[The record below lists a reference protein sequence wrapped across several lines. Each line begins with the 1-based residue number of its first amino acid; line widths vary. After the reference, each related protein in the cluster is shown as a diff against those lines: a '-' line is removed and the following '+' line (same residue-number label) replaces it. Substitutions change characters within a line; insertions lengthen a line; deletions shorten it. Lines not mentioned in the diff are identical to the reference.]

1 MGKKFPLDAV
11 VFDMDGLLLDSE
23 RRSQE
28 ILLISAAQV
37 GAPLSAEVSLGLVGK
52 NSVDGPKYLEQ
63 HLGSAA
69 LVNDLLRTFVGLYDA
84 EIEQGRIPLKKGVAD
99 VLDTLDEFKIPR
111 AIATSTATER
121 ARRKLE
127 RLSVLHRF
135 DAVIGGDQVVHGKP
149 SPDIYL
155 KACLTIGHSPAGSLA
170 CEDSPAGLE
179 AATRAGLRTVLV
191 PDLIEPT
198 EQSRALAWRVV
209 RDLTEV
215 SRLIRA
221 EFDV

>member
-121 ARRKLE
+121 ARRNCWHKT
-127 RLSVLHRF
+127 
-135 DAVIGGDQVVHGKP
+135 AP
-149 SPDIYL
+149 
-155 KACLTIGHSPAGSLA
+155 
-170 CEDSPAGLE
+170 
-179 AATRAGLRTVLV
+179 
-191 PDLIEPT
+191 
-198 EQSRALAWRVV
+198 
-209 RDLTEV
+209 
-215 SRLIRA
+215 
-221 EFDV
+221 

>member
-1 MGKKFPLDAV
+1 MPQKFPLDAV

-52 NSVDGPKYLEQ
+52 NHIDGPKYLEQ

-69 LVNDLLRTFVGLYDA
+69 LVNDLLLAFEKLYEA
-84 EIEQGRIPLKKGVAD
+84 EIEQGRIPLKTGVQEL
-99 VLDTLDEFKIPR
+99 LDTLDTFKIPR
-111 AIATSTATER
+111 AIATSTGTER

-127 RLSVLHRF
+127 RLSILQRF
-135 DAVIGGDQVVHGKP
+135 DAVIGGDQVSHGKP

-155 KACLTIGHSPAGSLA
+155 KACLTIGHPPVGCLA

-191 PDLIEPT
+191 PDLVAPT
-198 EQSRALAWRVV
+198 EHMRALAWRVV
-209 RDLTEV
+209 SDLTEV
-215 SRLIRA
+215 SRMIRA